1 MEFARLGWRIA
12 LIARTVGGLRATL
25 GDIKRAGGEGLILP
39 ADVSDEEAVQ
49 GAADAVA
56 ARWDAMDVWVNNA
69 MVTVFSG
76 IAGLEPNELAA
87 LRK

>member
-1 MEFARLGWRIA
+1 LAA
-12 LIARTVGGLRATL
+12 LDKRPVVVITGAT
-25 GDIKRAGGEGLILP
+25 
-39 ADVSDEEAVQ
+39 SAVQ

-76 IAGLEPNELAA
+76 IAGLEPNEL
-87 LRK
+87 RRVTEVT